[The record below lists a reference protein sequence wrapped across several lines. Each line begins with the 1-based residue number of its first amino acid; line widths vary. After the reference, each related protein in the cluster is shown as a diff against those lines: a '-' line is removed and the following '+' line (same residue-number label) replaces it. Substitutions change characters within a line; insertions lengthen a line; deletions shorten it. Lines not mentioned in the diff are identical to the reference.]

1 MQTLAEESQVRLEM
15 QMSLD
20 SKDSDIE
27 RLRCQITSLSI
38 HSLDTTSISSTGN
51 DLEGDDAYPGNYP
64 GYDPSST
71 GQPNVVIHAIINAR
85 DGLKTQMFHLY
96 HYLIHFGQYNVLC
109 NLKPFNINR
118 STHCTF

>member
-1 MQTLAEESQVRLEM
+1 MA
-15 QMSLD
+15 LD

-64 GYDPSST
+64 GCDPSST
-71 GQPNVVIHAIINAR
+71 GQLNVVIHAIINAR

-96 HYLIHFGQYNVLC
+96 HCLIHFGQYNVLY